1 MHDRPLAL
9 QRKTDPALDQLNG
22 VLLRSGHELES
33 ISSRQDIILASEPP
47 PNPGRLAGPSAL
59 RLNRGIDN
67 DLRTIGF
74 LIAAH
79 YSIPVD
85 RSCRTR
91 RGRAALMP
99 ECGHWA
105 RSSSPRAPRAAHP
118 PRNLV
123 ALCVSCDGR
132 RSAAE
137 RRSWRRYLPRSNCS
151 EALLAR
157 QAHESLQTAH
167 TRTASSPNHP
177 GSADGP
183 HTRAHSLDAYNRAYP
198 SPWSSA
204 ARPAHL

>member
-1 MHDRPLAL
+1 MAVGTRKLSAQRSRTAWAGGAGSIRMPSSACRRSRTARSGTGLQISADRGGEGKGGIGLGLADLLAQRLRMHPQIRRNVRDRPLAL
-9 QRKTDPALDQLNG
+9 QRKTDPALDQLIG

-47 PNPGRLAGPSAL
+47 PNPGRLTGPSAL

-118 PRNLV
+118 PRTSL
-123 ALCVSCDGR
+123 L
-132 RSAAE
+132 SA
-137 RRSWRRYLPRSNCS
+137 
-151 EALLAR
+151 
-157 QAHESLQTAH
+157 
-167 TRTASSPNHP
+167 
-177 GSADGP
+177 
-183 HTRAHSLDAYNRAYP
+183 
-198 SPWSSA
+198 
-204 ARPAHL
+204 